1 LPITGRQAT
10 AQCKETAGPDDSTG
24 FREEAES
31 IRHVHCHV
39 LRMCAVE
46 ERVGTIPQPMS
57 TIFAPALIGS
67 REILAPGRAKLLMSP
82 SSTG

>member
-1 LPITGRQAT
+1 MRRRRTR
-10 AQCKETAGPDDSTG
+10 
-24 FREEAES
+24 RE
-31 IRHVHCHV
+31 
-39 LRMCAVE
+39 
-46 ERVGTIPQPMS
+46 TIPQPMS